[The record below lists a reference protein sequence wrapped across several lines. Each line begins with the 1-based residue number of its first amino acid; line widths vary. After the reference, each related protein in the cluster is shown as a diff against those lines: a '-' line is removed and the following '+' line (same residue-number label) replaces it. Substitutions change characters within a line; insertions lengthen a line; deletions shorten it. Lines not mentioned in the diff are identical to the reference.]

1 MSRSVSIV
9 IPSYDGRDL
18 LARHLPSVLAA
29 AATVGAE
36 VVVVDDGSRDGT
48 VEYLRASFPA
58 VTVVACAENRGFSA
72 TMNRGVGAAG
82 GEVVVCVNN
91 DVEVPPGFL
100 PPLVRHFDDPDCF
113 AVASRMEVDADGGN
127 ESLIRG
133 SFRLGFLQTYRQEA
147 PPAGVEGAVPV
158 LYAVGAAVAY
168 SREKFLALGGFDL
181 LFSPFNGE
189 DLDISY
195 RAWKRGWRVL
205 WEPRSVVRHEHRATI
220 GRLYTPDFIRQTQ
233 VRARLL
239 FAWKNVTDPWM
250 LGAHLACLG
259 PRTLA
264 RVARGER
271 YFWRALRSCLR
282 DLPAIRAARRRQ
294 RAETRRSDR
303 DVFALVAPFAARGS
317 TS

>member
-9 IPSYDGRDL
+9 IPTYNGRDL
-18 LARHLPSVLAA
+18 LERHLPSVLAA
-29 AATVGAE
+29 AATVGGE

-48 VEYLRASFPA
+48 VEYLRARFPT
-58 VTVVACAENRGFSA
+58 VTVVAAPENRGFSA
-72 TMNRGVGAAG
+72 TMNRGVGAAS
-82 GEVVVCVNN
+82 GEIVVCVNN
-91 DVEVPPGFL
+91 DVEVPPDFL
-100 PPLVRHFDDPDCF
+100 LPLLRHFDDHDCF
-113 AVASRMEVDADGGN
+113 AVASRMEVVSDGRD

-133 SFRLGFLQTYRQEA
+133 SFRLGFLQTYRTDA
-147 PPAGVEGAVPV
+147 PPAGLVGPVPV

-168 SREKFLALGGFDL
+168 SREKFQALGGFDL

-205 WEPRSVVRHEHRATI
+205 WEPASVVRHDHRATI
-220 GRLYTPDFIRQTQ
+220 GRFYSAEFIRQTQ
-233 VRARLL
+233 VRARLI
-239 FAWKNVTDPWM
+239 FAWKNVTDPWL
-250 LGAHLACLG
+250 LGAHVLCLG

-271 YFWRALRSCLR
+271 YFWRALRSCLG

-294 RAETRRSDR
+294 RVHARRSDR
-303 DVFALVAPFAARGS
+303 EVFALVAPFRERNA
-317 TS
+317 